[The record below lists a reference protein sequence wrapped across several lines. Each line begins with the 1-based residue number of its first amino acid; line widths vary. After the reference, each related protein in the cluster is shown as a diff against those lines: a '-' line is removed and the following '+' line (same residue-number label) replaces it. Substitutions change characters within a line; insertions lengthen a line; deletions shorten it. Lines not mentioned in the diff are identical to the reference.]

1 MFNILG
7 HKENANQNNTWDF
20 TPFQS
25 QWLLSRTQT
34 TTNAGENVE
43 EREHFCTVDGNVN

>member
-1 MFNILG
+1 MQIKTTL
-7 HKENANQNNTWDF
+7 
-20 TPFQS
+20 PQS
-25 QWLLSRTQT
+25 KWPPSIPQT